1 MLQYRA
7 SLSINTLLPD
17 KNRFIINNIF
27 PPPRY
32 FIANHSIQEIV
43 QRSRTDL
50 VIFNENLENFPFE
63 TRLILKQKKKKNSQ
77 GSKLSERRSNHEG
90 KLSRPRCSLRFYCPW
105 RSARSKGMQG
115 YRRHVQDT
123 RSGDRRLGW
132 RRNGERAAS
141 SVVRSV
147 RRKCRAG
154 SSSRQPVSREKEA
167 SRGDSRASRTNLT
180 ALVGVAVFTCQ
191 LVESYLTA
199 VCRCAT
205 CAMGMMGMF
214 KWLRK

>member
-1 MLQYRA
+1 
-7 SLSINTLLPD
+7 
-17 KNRFIINNIF
+17 
-27 PPPRY
+27 
-32 FIANHSIQEIV
+32 
-43 QRSRTDL
+43 
-50 VIFNENLENFPFE
+50 
-63 TRLILKQKKKKNSQ
+63 
-77 GSKLSERRSNHEG
+77 
-90 KLSRPRCSLRFYCPW
+90 
-105 RSARSKGMQG
+105 MQG
-115 YRRHVQDT
+115 CRRHDQDT
-123 RSGDRRLGW
+123 HSGDRRLGW
-132 RRNGERAAS
+132 RRNGEGAAS

-180 ALVGVAVFTCQ
+180 FTALVGVAVFTCQ
-191 LVESYLTA
+191 LIESYLTA